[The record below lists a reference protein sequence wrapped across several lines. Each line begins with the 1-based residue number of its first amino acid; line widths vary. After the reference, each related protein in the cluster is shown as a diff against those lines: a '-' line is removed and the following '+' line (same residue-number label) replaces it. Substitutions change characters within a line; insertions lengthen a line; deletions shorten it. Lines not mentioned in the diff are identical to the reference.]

1 MPSGTTNVVPDDR
14 IECVTYEWWFGAFTV
29 LAMAGIERH
38 EVIEV
43 LYADRRWPRRAVDP
57 VTGLTALTI
66 WARTGDGRP
75 LIVTLRPRDHFEH
88 QIVAARQ
95 MTPEQLEE
103 FVAWEKTQ

>member
-1 MPSGTTNVVPDDR
+1 MPPGTTIVVPGDR
-14 IECVTYEWWFGAFTV
+14 LGGVTYEWWFGASTV
-29 LAMAGIERH
+29 LAMAGVERH

-57 VTGLTALTI
+57 VTGLAALTI
-66 WARTGDGRP
+66 WARTDDGRP
-75 LIVTLRPRDHFEH
+75 LIVTLRPRDHFDH

-103 FVAWEKTQ
+103 FVEWEKTR